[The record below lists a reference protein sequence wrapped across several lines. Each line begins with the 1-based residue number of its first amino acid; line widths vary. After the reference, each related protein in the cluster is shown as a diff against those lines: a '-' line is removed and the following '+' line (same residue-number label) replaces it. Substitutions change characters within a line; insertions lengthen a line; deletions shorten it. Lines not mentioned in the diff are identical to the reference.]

1 MSKLRPEQGRSGVSQ
16 GDVPPAKSAPAGSRG
31 GEWGDEGGD
40 LPHREGRR
48 ADTPAFPVVL
58 GEQPDGR
65 FFSPRPPRPGDF
77 PAGGSW
83 NVSLRR
89 KGKARVCCL
98 PAQRPWHCTPVGRL
112 DLGEGPTLILYICV
126 APRFFFKELPGC
138 RRHWPL
144 SCVLAV
150 KALELLSLGCRF

>member
-1 MSKLRPEQGRSGVSQ
+1 MCLRLKVLRQGAGWGVGGRRWRPSSQRGTQGRHTCLPCGPR
-16 GDVPPAKSAPAGSRG
+16 GATRWTFLLSAPS
-31 GEWGDEGGD
+31 
-40 LPHREGRR
+40 
-48 ADTPAFPVVL
+48 
-58 GEQPDGR
+58 
-65 FFSPRPPRPGDF
+65 PPRRLPS
-77 PAGGSW
+77 GSW

-98 PAQRPWHCTPVGRL
+98 PAQRSWHCTPVGRL